1 MKRITFFKTLLVAIA
16 LVVGSISAS
25 AQLLVEDFNYTIGTV
40 LTTGTSADLATGW
53 IGHSGAGT
61 ANIDVVAGLSFTG
74 YAGSGIG
81 GAAAIDNNGEDI
93 SKTYTSQTSG
103 ALYVAFMLKIVANT
117 TAGYF
122 FHLGP
127 NPLGSANVSR
137 LWVNTTGTGIGL
149 GVGTATP
156 TSYVIVTTG
165 DTYLVVLKHD
175 FTANT
180 SSIYVMSSFSSTEP
194 GTTDMTVAETDASL
208 GTVAL
213 RQFNAGQNQIV
224 DGIRVGTT
232 WADACAAPGN
242 PKVATPTFSAT
253 PGNVITPQ
261 SVTLSCTTAGASI
274 YYTTDGIT
282 TPDNVGNGTLY
293 DGITPIAVS
302 STTTIKAIAYF
313 TGMDASSVATGIYTF
328 PTEVS
333 TISAL
338 RAASVTGFYKLTG
351 QALLTFQDNAVG
363 KVKFIQ
369 DATAG
374 IVIYDGTPKITTTYS
389 IGDKISNIYCTLSM
403 YNGMLE
409 LIPFADPGAAV
420 STGNTVT
427 PTTVTL
433 ATIASYPGQLVTVKN
448 VAITGTGNF
457 VSAIAYPINDGT
469 AGVLRT
475 AYSDLPYIG
484 SAIPS
489 TNQDITGVVNMYS
502 VSEADL
508 IPRTAADMI
517 NTTITALNQAST
529 NTSIYSSKGNVVLSA
544 VAGET
549 VEIYNAVGQRL
560 VHKLTN
566 EGVNTIPV
574 SAQGVVL
581 VKVGNRFAKV
591 IL

>member
-1 MKRITFFKTLLVAIA
+1 MRRITFFKTLLVAIA
-16 LVVGSISAS
+16 LVIGSISAS
-25 AQLLVEDFNYTIGTV
+25 AQLLVEDFNYTVGTV
-40 LTTGTSADLATGW
+40 LTGTATADPTTGW
-53 IGHSGAGT
+53 LSHSGNGG
-61 ANIDVVAGLSFTG
+61 ANIDVTNGLTFTG
-74 YAGSGIG
+74 YAGSGVG
-81 GAAAIDNNGEDI
+81 GAANVDNTGQDI
-93 SKTYTSQTSG
+93 NKTFTSQTSG
-103 ALYVAFMLKIVANT
+103 IIYVAFMLQTSSTNSV
-117 TAGYF
+117 GYF
-122 FHLGP
+122 FMLSP
-127 NPLGSANVSR
+127 TPVSMTFNSR
-137 LWVNTTGTGIGL
+137 IFVNGTGDGIGL
-149 GVGTATP
+149 SATSTAPGTYVAITP
-156 TSYVIVTTG
+156 GTTV
-165 DTYLVVLKHD
+165 LVVIKHN

-180 SSIYVMSSFSSTEP
+180 TDMFVLNSFSATEP
-194 GTTDMTVAETDASL
+194 ITASQSILETYTTTGAVAI
-208 GTVAL
+208 
-213 RQFNAGQNQIV
+213 RQYSATQKQII
-224 DGIRVGTT
+224 DGIRVGTV
-232 WADACAAPGN
+232 WSDACAAPGN
-242 PKVATPTFSAT
+242 PKAATPTFSAT
-253 PGNVITPQ
+253 PGNVINPQ
-261 SVTLSCTTAGASI
+261 SVSLSCTTAGASI

-282 TPDNVGNGTLY
+282 TPDNVGNGLLY

-328 PTEVS
+328 PTEVANVA
-333 TISAL
+333 AL
-338 RAASVTGFYKLTG
+338 RAASTSGFYKLTG
-351 QALLTFQDNAVG
+351 EALLTYQSVAG
-363 KVKFIQ
+363 KAKYLQ

-374 IVIYDGTPKITTTYS
+374 IVIYDGSSKITTPYN

-427 PTTVTL
+427 PTIVTL
-433 ATIASYPGQLVTVKN
+433 ANIANYPGQLVIVKN

-529 NTSIYSSKGNVVLSA
+529 NTSIYFSKGNVVLSA

-549 VEIYNAVGQRL
+549 VEIYNVVGQRL